1 MEDEISGMSEDR
13 AMTDVIHDHDEIV
26 RVLELY
32 IDGASKGDAAKLR
45 MAFHPDA
52 RMFGRFAG
60 ARLDIPIS
68 EFVAMAVGQPADTGA
83 YRGRVLSVT
92 LVGDAAAAVVAEEG
106 CWGSVSFIDFFTLAR
121 IDSNWRIVSKTF
133 AHTGGQPPEA

>member
-1 MEDEISGMSEDR
+1 
-13 AMTDVIHDHDEIV
+13 MTDVIHDHDEIV

-32 IDGASKGDAAKLR
+32 IDGASKGDAARLR

-68 EFVAMAVGQPADTGA
+68 EFVDMAVGQPADTGA

-106 CWGSVSFIDFFTLAR
+106 CWGSVSFIDFLTLAR

-133 AHTGGQPPEA
+133 AHTGGQPSDA